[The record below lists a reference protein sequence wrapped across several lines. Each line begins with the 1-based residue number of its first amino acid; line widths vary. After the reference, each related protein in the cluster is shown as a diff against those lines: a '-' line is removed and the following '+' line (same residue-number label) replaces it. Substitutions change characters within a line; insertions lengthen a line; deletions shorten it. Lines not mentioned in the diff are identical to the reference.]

1 MNQEIKLLDGKT
13 YDTLDLLE
21 RMANDQFYYGEL
33 SRLALS
39 SSALKLLN
47 ESPKKYKWS
56 LKGFKEDYHLYSDAN
71 VFVP

>member
-33 SRLALS
+33 
-39 SSALKLLN
+39 
-47 ESPKKYKWS
+47 
-56 LKGFKEDYHLYSDAN
+56 
-71 VFVP
+71 V